1 MDSCNYLALSS
12 IYFWLIRDMT
22 VQYMVN
28 MFSGEG
34 KLDPLDNARYPELK
48 WTKAEEYLAQQ
59 QTPS

>member
-1 MDSCNYLALSS
+1 ML
-12 IYFWLIRDMT
+12 

-34 KLDPLDNARYPELK
+34 RLDPLDNARYPELK

-59 QTPS
+59 KTP